1 MNNIV
6 PYEFEAPA
14 TSDVQARPYPNQ
26 RVSLRYIVGVI
37 LSRAWPALCVAA
49 IVFLLVVGFVSQ
61 IPRTYY
67 AEGAVLIQPRRA
79 NLTRVEQ
86 QPESILPP
94 DTSAIDTEVEVLR
107 SRALAEE
114 VVKRLKLYDD
124 PEFNSA
130 LVADEPAVFH
140 WIWPVEFEIEL
151 PFSWRSLWPFES
163 EDTQAVAGA
172 DNSVWIDRTVM
183 EVQQHTFVRRVGLT
197 YVVRVAFGAH
207 SPEKAQIVA
216 DEFITA
222 YMDRQLSEKVALV
235 ERANGDLDGS
245 LAKLRDEA
253 LDAESKAQEYKNRN
267 NLMSVEGATMA
278 EAEVSNLNRQIAE
291 ARADRAEKDA
301 RVAEALAQVRRGGGG
316 ADVNAALT
324 SDTIRELRAREAEKS
339 VQLAQLT
346 VRFKDDYPE
355 VKRTQA
361 ELNDVR
367 DQIQSE
373 INRILSSLRS
383 EAKAAQQR
391 EASLL
396 SSRGTARDGL
406 VSNNRARVGLVALQ
420 QRADAA
426 KKIYEGYLTRSSEVA
441 VERTLQQPD
450 ATVNYRAAVAP
461 WISPDPRMT
470 VAFATLLAL
479 LGGVATVLISEFWS
493 RRLRSRHD
501 VEQGMGIPLAGVVPD
516 AASIARL
523 PRRRYPAGAADHLV
537 QHPFTAFAESFR
549 NLRAF
554 LLLSSRSGPSK
565 VIAVTSALP
574 REGKSMTSLC
584 LARTLALTGSK
595 VVLVDCDLRRR
606 GTTKLVG
613 ESDVGIVEVVEE
625 KFPVQRALVRDTKS
639 NAWILP
645 ASSQRD
651 IPHDLFGKPETDQLL
666 RSLAEAFDYVILDAP
681 PLLGVADARILA
693 AKADRVLYVVQWN
706 KTPASAAQSAIEI
719 LQSCGANVTG
729 AILSKVNVKKQ
740 ARYGY
745 GDASDYFNYYRHY
758 YITNA

>member
-14 TSDVQARPYPNQ
+14 TPDVQARPYPNQ
-26 RVSLRYIVGVI
+26 RISLRYIVGVI

-61 IPRTYY
+61 ISRTYY

-140 WIWPVEFEIEL
+140 WMWPVEFDIEL
-151 PFSWRSLWPFES
+151 PFSWRSLWPFWS
-163 EDTQAVAGA
+163 EETQAVAGA

-291 ARADRAEKDA
+291 AKADRAEKDA

-367 DQIQSE
+367 DQPHPVQPSVRSKGRAAKGGLAAFQPGYGAGWPGIEQS
-373 INRILSSLRS
+373 
-383 EAKAAQQR
+383 
-391 EASLL
+391 
-396 SSRGTARDGL
+396 
-406 VSNNRARVGLVALQ
+406 RAR
-420 QRADAA
+420 R
-426 KKIYEGYLTRSSEVA
+426 TR
-441 VERTLQQPD
+441 
-450 ATVNYRAAVAP
+450 
-461 WISPDPRMT
+461 
-470 VAFATLLAL
+470 
-479 LGGVATVLISEFWS
+479 G
-493 RRLRSRHD
+493 
-501 VEQGMGIPLAGVVPD
+501 
-516 AASIARL
+516 
-523 PRRRYPAGAADHLV
+523 
-537 QHPFTAFAESFR
+537 
-549 NLRAF
+549 
-554 LLLSSRSGPSK
+554 
-565 VIAVTSALP
+565 
-574 REGKSMTSLC
+574 
-584 LARTLALTGSK
+584 
-595 VVLVDCDLRRR
+595 
-606 GTTKLVG
+606 
-613 ESDVGIVEVVEE
+613 
-625 KFPVQRALVRDTKS
+625 
-639 NAWILP
+639 
-645 ASSQRD
+645 
-651 IPHDLFGKPETDQLL
+651 
-666 RSLAEAFDYVILDAP
+666 
-681 PLLGVADARILA
+681 
-693 AKADRVLYVVQWN
+693 
-706 KTPASAAQSAIEI
+706 ASAARG
-719 LQSCGANVTG
+719 CGEEDLRGLSDALERSRRG
-729 AILSKVNVKKQ
+729 A
-740 ARYGY
+740 
-745 GDASDYFNYYRHY
+745 DASAAGRNRELPRCRRALDFSRSSDDGRLRH
-758 YITNA
+758 ASCPSRRRCHRSHLGVLEPAAAEPA

>member
-14 TSDVQARPYPNQ
+14 TSDVQTRPYPSQ
-26 RVSLRYIVGVI
+26 RVSLRYIIGVI

-49 IVFLLVVGFVSQ
+49 ILFLIVVGFVSQ

-86 QPESILPP
+86 QPDSVLPP

-130 LVADEPAVFH
+130 LVVNEPAVFH
-140 WIWPVEFEIEL
+140 WIWPVDFEVEL
-151 PFSWRSLWPFES
+151 PFSWSALWPFES
-163 EDTQAVAGA
+163 KEPPAT

-197 YVVRVAFGAH
+197 YVVRVAYGAH
-207 SPEKAQIVA
+207 SPEKAQKVA

-222 YMDRQLSEKVALV
+222 YMDKQLNEKVFSV
-235 ERANGDLDGS
+235 ERANSDLDGS
-245 LAKLRDEA
+245 LTKLRDEA
-253 LDAESKAQEYKNRN
+253 LDAEAKAQEYKNRY

-278 EAEVSNLNRQIAE
+278 EAEVSTLNRQIAE
-291 ARADRAEKDA
+291 AKADRAEKEA
-301 RVAEALAQVRRGGGG
+301 RVTEALAQVRRGGGG

-324 SDTIRELRAREAEKS
+324 SDTIRELRTREAEKS
-339 VQLAQLT
+339 VALAQLT

-361 ELNDVR
+361 ELNDIR

-396 SSRGTARDGL
+396 SSRGSARDGL

-426 KKIYEGYLTRSSEVA
+426 KKIYEGYLTRASEVA
-441 VERTLQQPD
+441 VEKTLQQPD
-450 ATVNYRAAVAP
+450 ATVNYRAAIAP
-461 WISPDPRMT
+461 WISPDPRMA

-501 VEQGMGIPLAGVVPD
+501 VEHGIGIPLAGVVPD
-516 AASIARL
+516 VSSIARL

-554 LLLSSRSGPSK
+554 LLLSARSGPSK
-565 VIAVTSALP
+565 VIAVTSAVP

-606 GTTKLVG
+606 GATKLVG
-613 ESDVGIVEVVEE
+613 ESDIGIVEVVEE
-625 KFPVQRALVRDTKS
+625 KFPVQRALIRDTKS

-651 IPHDLFGKPETDQLL
+651 IPHDLFSKPEADQVF

-719 LQSCGANVTG
+719 LQS
-729 AILSKVNVKKQ
+729 
-740 ARYGY
+740 
-745 GDASDYFNYYRHY
+745 
-758 YITNA
+758 

>member
-6 PYEFEAPA
+6 PYDFEPPA
-14 TSDVQARPYPNQ
+14 TTELQARPSQNE
-26 RVSLRYIVGVI
+26 RFSLRYIVGVI
-37 LSRAWPALCVAA
+37 LSRAWRA
-49 IVFLLVVGFVSQ
+49 IAVGLLLFLLVIGVVSQ
-61 IPRTYY
+61 IPRTYF
-67 AEGAVLIQPRRA
+67 AEGAVLIQPRRT

-86 QPESILPP
+86 PDQVLPP

-114 VVKRLKLYDD
+114 IVRRLKLYDD

-130 LVADEPAVFH
+130 LTANEPAVFY
-140 WIWPVEFEIEL
+140 WDWPIEFAIEL
-151 PFSWRSLWPFES
+151 PFSWSSLWPFGTS
-163 EDTQAVAGA
+163 EATDGG
-172 DNSVWIDRTVM
+172 DNSIWIDRTVM
-183 EVQQHTFVRRVGLT
+183 AVQQNTFIRRVGLT
-197 YVVRVAFGAH
+197 YVVRVGFGSH
-207 SPEKAQIVA
+207 SAEKAQMIA

-222 YMDRQLSEKVALV
+222 YMDRQLSEKVQLV

-245 LAKLRDEA
+245 LTKLRQEA
-253 LDAESKAQEYKNRN
+253 IDAEAQAQEYKNRF
-267 NLMSVEGATMA
+267 NLTSIEGATMA

-301 RVAEALAQVRRGGGG
+301 RVAEALAQVRRGSGG
-316 ADVNAALT
+316 ADTNAALT
-324 SDTIRELRAREAEKS
+324 SDTIRELRTREAEKS
-339 VQLAQLT
+339 VQLAQLN

-361 ELNDVR
+361 ELNDIR
-367 DQIQSE
+367 GQIQTE

-391 EASLL
+391 EASLVASRTTAQNGL
-396 SSRGTARDGL
+396 S
-406 VSNNRARVGLVALQ
+406 SNNRARVGLVALQ
-420 QRADAA
+420 QRADAT
-426 KKIYEGYLTRSSEVA
+426 KKIYEGYLSRASEVA
-441 VERTLQQPD
+441 VERTLQQAD
-450 ATVNYRAAVAP
+450 ATVNYRAAIAP

-470 VAFATLLAL
+470 LAFATLLAI
-479 LGGVATVLISEFWS
+479 LGGIATVLLSEFWS
-493 RRLRSRHD
+493 HRLRSRHD
-501 VEQGMGIPLAGVVPD
+501 VENDIGLPLAGVIPD

-537 QHPFTAFAESFR
+537 EHPFTAFAESFR

-554 LLLSSRSGPSK
+554 LMLSTRSGPSK
-565 VIAVTSALP
+565 VIAVTSAVP

-606 GTTKLVG
+606 GATKLVG
-613 ESDVGIVEVVEE
+613 ESDVGIVEVVDE
-625 KFPVQRALVRDTKS
+625 KFPVQRALIRDAKS

-645 ASSQRD
+645 ASGQRD
-651 IPHDLFGKPETDQLL
+651 IPHDLFGRPEADQVL
-666 RSLAEAFDYVILDAP
+666 RSLADAFDYVILDAP

-693 AKADRVLYVVQWN
+693 AKADCVLYVVQWN

-729 AILSKVNVKKQ
+729 AILSKVNVKEQ

-745 GDASDYFNYYRHY
+745 GDSSDYFNYYRHY

>member
-6 PYEFEAPA
+6 PYDFEPPA
-14 TSDVQARPYPNQ
+14 TTDVQARPAQNE
-26 RVSLRYIVGVI
+26 RFSLRYIVGVI
-37 LSRAWPALCVAA
+37 LSRAWRAVGVGLLLFL
-49 IVFLLVVGFVSQ
+49 IVIGVVSQ
-61 IPRTYY
+61 IPRTYF

-79 NLTRVEQ
+79 NLTRVQ
-86 QPESILPP
+86 QPDQVLPP

-107 SRALAEE
+107 SRGLAEE
-114 VVKRLKLYDD
+114 VVRRLKLYDD

-130 LVADEPAVFH
+130 LTVNEPAVFY
-140 WIWPVEFEIEL
+140 WDWPIEFAIDL
-151 PFSWRSLWPFES
+151 PFSWSSLWPFSS
-163 EDTQAVAGA
+163 EPEAPAGT
-172 DNSVWIDRTVM
+172 DNSIWIDRTVM
-183 EVQQHTFVRRVGLT
+183 AVQQSTFIRRVGLT
-197 YVVRVAFGAH
+197 YIVRIGFGSH
-207 SPEKAQIVA
+207 SPERAQLIA

-222 YMDRQLSEKVALV
+222 YMDRQLNDKVQLV
-235 ERANGDLDGS
+235 ERANGELDGS
-245 LAKLRDEA
+245 LAKLRQDA
-253 LDAESKAQEYKNRN
+253 IDAEANAQEYKNRF
-267 NLMSVEGATMA
+267 NLTSIEGTTMA

-316 ADVNAALT
+316 ADTNAALT
-324 SDTIRELRAREAEKS
+324 SDTIRELRTREAEKS

-367 DQIQSE
+367 DQIQTE

-383 EAKAAQQR
+383 EAKTAQQR
-391 EASLL
+391 EASLITSRSQAQNGL
-396 SSRGTARDGL
+396 SS
-406 VSNNRARVGLVALQ
+406 SNRARVGLVALQ

-426 KKIYEGYLTRSSEVA
+426 KKIYEGYLTRASEVA
-441 VERTLQQPD
+441 VERTLQQAD
-450 ATVNYRAAVAP
+450 ASVNYRAAIAP

-470 VAFATLLAL
+470 LAFATLLAIM
-479 LGGVATVLISEFWS
+479 GGVATVLLSEFWS

-501 VEQGMGIPLAGVVPD
+501 VESDIGLPLAGVVPD
-516 AASIARL
+516 AGSIARL
-523 PRRRYPAGAADHLV
+523 PRRRYPAGAADHLIE
-537 QHPFTAFAESFR
+537 HPFTAFAKSFR

-554 LLLSSRSGPSK
+554 LMLSARSGPSK
-565 VIAVTSALP
+565 VIAVTSAVP

-606 GTTKLVG
+606 GATKLVG
-613 ESDVGIVEVVEE
+613 EADVGIVEVIEE

-651 IPHDLFGKPETDQLL
+651 IPHDLFGRPEADELL
-666 RSLAEAFDYVILDAP
+666 RNLAEAFDYVILDAP
-681 PLLGVADARILA
+681 PLLGVADARIIA
-693 AKADRVLYVVQWN
+693 AKADRVLYVVHWN
-706 KTPASAAQSAIEI
+706 KTPTSAAQSAIEI

-729 AILSKVNVKKQ
+729 AILSKVNVRKQ

-745 GDASDYFNYYRHY
+745 ADASDYFNYYRHY

>member
-6 PYEFEAPA
+6 PYDFEPPA
-14 TSDVQARPYPNQ
+14 TTELQARPSQNE
-26 RVSLRYIVGVI
+26 RFSLRYIVGVI
-37 LSRAWPALCVAA
+37 LSRAWRAA
-49 IVFLLVVGFVSQ
+49 GVGLLLFLLVIGVVSQ
-61 IPRTYY
+61 IPRTYF
-67 AEGAVLIQPRRA
+67 AEGAVLIQPRRT
-79 NLTRVEQ
+79 NLTRVQ
-86 QPESILPP
+86 QPDQVLPP

-107 SRALAEE
+107 SRALTEE
-114 VVKRLKLYDD
+114 VVRRLKLYDD

-130 LVADEPAVFH
+130 LTVDEPAVFY
-140 WIWPVEFEIEL
+140 WDWPIEFAIDL
-151 PFSWRSLWPFES
+151 PFSWSSLWPFNAEP
-163 EDTQAVAGA
+163 EVPEGT
-172 DNSVWIDRTVM
+172 DNSIWIDRTVM
-183 EVQQHTFVRRVGLT
+183 AVQQNTFIRRVGLT
-197 YVVRVAFGAH
+197 YVVRIGFGSH
-207 SPEKAQIVA
+207 SPERAQMIA

-222 YMDRQLSEKVALV
+222 YMDRQLNEKVLLV

-245 LAKLRDEA
+245 IAKLRQEA
-253 LDAESKAQEYKNRN
+253 IDAESSAQEYKNRF
-267 NLMSVEGATMA
+267 NLTSIEGTTMA

-316 ADVNAALT
+316 ADTNAALT
-324 SDTIRELRAREAEKS
+324 SDTIRELRTREAEKS

-367 DQIQSE
+367 EQIQTE

-383 EAKAAQQR
+383 EAKTAQQR
-391 EASLL
+391 EASLI
-396 SSRGTARDGL
+396 SSRSQAQNGL
-406 VSNNRARVGLVALQ
+406 ASSNRARVGLVALQ

-426 KKIYEGYLTRSSEVA
+426 KKIYEGYLSRASEVA
-441 VERTLQQPD
+441 VERTLQQAD
-450 ATVNYRAAVAP
+450 ATVNYRAAIAP
-461 WISPDPRMT
+461 WISPDPRMAL
-470 VAFATLLAL
+470 AFATLLAIM
-479 LGGVATVLISEFWS
+479 GGIATVLLSEFWS

-501 VEQGMGIPLAGVVPD
+501 VENDIGLPLAGVVPD
-516 AASIARL
+516 AASMTRL

-537 QHPFTAFAESFR
+537 EHPFTAFAESFR

-554 LLLSSRSGPSK
+554 LMLSTRSGPSK
-565 VIAVTSALP
+565 VIAVTSAVP

-606 GTTKLVG
+606 GATKLVG

-625 KFPVQRALVRDTKS
+625 KFPVQRALIRDAKS

-651 IPHDLFGKPETDQLL
+651 IPHDLFGRPETDELL
-666 RSLAEAFDYVILDAP
+666 RSLSEAFDYVILDAP

-719 LQSCGANVTG
+719 LQSCGAKVTG
-729 AILSKVNVKKQ
+729 VILSKVNVRKQ

-745 GDASDYFNYYRHY
+745 GDASDYFHYYRHY

>member
-14 TSDVQARPYPNQ
+14 TSDVQPRPYPSQ
-26 RVSLRYIVGVI
+26 RFSLRYIIGVI
-37 LSRAWPALCVAA
+37 LSRAWPAICVAA
-49 IVFLLVVGFVSQ
+49 ILFLIVVGFVSQ

-86 QPESILPP
+86 QPDSVLPP

-107 SRALAEE
+107 SRSLAEE
-114 VVKRLKLYDD
+114 VVKRLTLYDD

-130 LVADEPAVFH
+130 LVVNEPAVFH
-140 WIWPVEFEIEL
+140 WIWPVEFEVEL
-151 PFSWRSLWPFES
+151 PFSWRALWPFES
-163 EDTQAVAGA
+163 KDTQAT

-197 YVVRVAFGAH
+197 YVVRVAYGAH
-207 SPEKAQIVA
+207 SPEKAQKVA

-222 YMDRQLSEKVALV
+222 YMDKQLNEKVFSV
-235 ERANGDLDGS
+235 ERANSDLDGS
-245 LAKLRDEA
+245 LTKLRDEA
-253 LDAESKAQEYKNRN
+253 LDAEAKAQEYKNRF

-278 EAEVSNLNRQIAE
+278 EAEVSTLNRQIAE
-291 ARADRAEKDA
+291 AKADRAEKEA
-301 RVAEALAQVRRGGGG
+301 RVTEALAQVRRGGGG

-324 SDTIRELRAREAEKS
+324 SDTIRELRTREAEKS
-339 VQLAQLT
+339 VALAQLT

-361 ELNDVR
+361 ELNDIR

-391 EASLL
+391 ETSLL
-396 SSRGTARDGL
+396 SSRGQARDGL

-426 KKIYEGYLTRSSEVA
+426 KKIYEGYLTRASEVA
-441 VERTLQQPD
+441 VEKTLQQPD
-450 ATVNYRAAVAP
+450 ATVNYRAAIAP

-501 VEQGMGIPLAGVVPD
+501 VEQGIGIPLAGVVPD

-523 PRRRYPAGAADHLV
+523 SRRRYPAGAADHLV

-554 LLLSSRSGPSK
+554 LLLSARSGPSK
-565 VIAVTSALP
+565 VIAVTSAVP

-606 GTTKLVG
+606 GATKLVG

-625 KFPVQRALVRDTKS
+625 KFPVQRALIRDTKS

-651 IPHDLFGKPETDQLL
+651 IPHDLFSKPEADQVL

-719 LQSCGANVTG
+719 LQSCGANVIG